1 MYSMVKNLI
10 IRPYDLSDE
19 ENWLKCRLVSFYDS
33 AYYDDVYTKKPI
45 FNNSSLELV
54 AEINGKIIGILDLEK
69 DNKNGGI
76 CYYKSGIGAMIWSIA
91 ILPEYRRF
99 GIASKLVL
107 KAIDWAKTKDVNFIE
122 AWTRDDTWVLNWY
135 ESTGFMKIYS
145 YWHIY
150 FKGDNVKSLFKS
162 NDKDISPQ
170 SVFAHSDKDPR
181 TLDNNKI
188 DRFYKCFGYKLDI
201 TN

>member
-1 MYSMVKNLI
+1 MVKNLI